1 MGGDCWGSNCL
12 TPLIP
17 VFLVAVAVIS
27 PSSSSALPKQP
38 ILTHLCFVLLLLLL
52 LQDHIA
58 ASKELQTS
66 PTFKLLLSVTLG
78 LGNFVNHGS
87 RLAPAGGFRLKTLNK
102 LHDSKTPDN
111 KQTML
116 QVR

>member
-1 MGGDCWGSNCL
+1 
-12 TPLIP
+12 
-17 VFLVAVAVIS
+17 
-27 PSSSSALPKQP
+27 
-38 ILTHLCFVLLLLLL
+38 LTHCCS
-52 LQDHIA
+52 QDHIA
-58 ASKELQTS
+58 ASKELQHS

-116 QVR
+116 QVRTVCLWECLDRGRRRGGGGVQGAQQEGGGVGGGGGGGGGV